1 MNCDAIA
8 PFYEQVEHLCF
19 GRRLEQ
25 ARLSFL
31 SETQTAR
38 RALICGG
45 GDGRFLAQLLR
56 TNPQVTVDFVDLSS
70 TMIWI
75 AKNRLHREAPSDFQ
89 RVTFHHGDIRSF
101 TPLAGH
107 YDLLVTHFFLDCFSD
122 GELRAVIAKISSWA
136 TPHAMW
142 IVSDFRESQ
151 GRIGQLWTKGITRCL
166 YAAFRLTTG
175 LRVTRLPKY
184 IPALRDAGYHLR
196 QQRILAAGLLH
207 SSVWNPARLVPERSQ
222 DISESRSE
230 VTSCV

>member
-19 GRRLEQ
+19 GRQLEQ
-25 ARLSFL
+25 ARLTFL

-45 GDGRFLAQLLR
+45 GDGRFLAQLLI

-70 TMIWI
+70 TMIGI
-75 AKNRLHREAPSDFQ
+75 AKQRLHREAPTSVQ

-101 TPLAGH
+101 TPLAGP
-107 YDLLVTHFFLDCFSD
+107 YDLLVTNFFLDCFSD
-122 GELRAVIAKISSWA
+122 GDLRAVIARISRWA
-136 TPHAMW
+136 TRDATW
-142 IVSDFRESQ
+142 IVSDFLESQ
-151 GRIGQLWTKGITRCL
+151 KGISKLWTRGITQSL

-184 IPALRDAGYHLR
+184 VPALRDAGYQVR
-196 QQRILAAGLLH
+196 QQRILSAGLLH
-207 SSVWNPARLVPERSQ
+207 SSVWNPAKIALQGS
-222 DISESRSE
+222 
-230 VTSCV
+230 